1 MLPTHYG
8 NWNSVFKRF
17 DRWSKRGIWQQ
28 LYERLITEPDLEN
41 LLLDSTILRAPA
53 CAAGAKGGNKRKH
66 EGAVAAGSAANCT
79 CWWMDWGHP

>member
-1 MLPTHYG
+1 VDDRSGAQWRMLPTHYG

-41 LLLDSTILRAPA
+41 LLLDSTILRAHA

-66 EGAVAAGSAANCT
+66 
-79 CWWMDWGHP
+79 